1 MTYQVITGRRRLE
14 VRGLRQDGDKNLG
27 GISAKVNF
35 KALRLDEMI
44 RK

>member
-1 MTYQVITGRRRLE
+1 MTYQVVTGHRRLE
-14 VRGLRQDGDKNLG
+14 VRALGQDGDANLG